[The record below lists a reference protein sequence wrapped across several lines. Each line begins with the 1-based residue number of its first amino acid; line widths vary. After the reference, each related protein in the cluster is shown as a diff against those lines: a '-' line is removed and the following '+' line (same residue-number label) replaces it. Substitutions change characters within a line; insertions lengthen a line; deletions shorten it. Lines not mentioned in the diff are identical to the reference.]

1 MKIGLYSW
9 EWVNEL
15 INENM
20 IVFVGIGEWINKWK
34 YDCIRGNERMN
45 W

>member
-1 MKIGLYSW
+1 MKIWLYSW

-20 IVFVGIGEWINKWK
+20 IVFVGMSELINKWK
-34 YDCIRGNERMN
+34 YYCIVGNEWMN
-45 W
+45 

>member
-34 YDCIRGNERMN
+34 YDCICGNGWMN
-45 W
+45 K